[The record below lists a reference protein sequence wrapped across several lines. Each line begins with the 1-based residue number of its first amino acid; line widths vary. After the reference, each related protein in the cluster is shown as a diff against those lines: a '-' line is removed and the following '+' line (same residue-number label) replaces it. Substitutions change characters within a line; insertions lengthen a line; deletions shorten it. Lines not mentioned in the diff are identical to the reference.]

1 MDRLTGS
8 GKEQHMK
15 KANYEV
21 FRHPL
26 SRIGTVD
33 LGQIGRRKHHIAGL
47 LEVDVTEAIAQIRK
61 LRAEGREISF
71 FAWMVKAISTAI
83 VANRYIH
90 ALTGRKHH
98 TVVFEDIDISIM
110 LEKVVEGNR
119 VPLPLLIRKTNEKT
133 EEAIYAEIQEAQSQN
148 IKDESD
154 YVLTENKLPR
164 TLMRLYY
171 TLPQWVRLSLIKQIL
186 INPHRTKAMM
196 GTAIITSVGT
206 AGHVSGW
213 IIPKA
218 MHNLCFALGPIAK
231 KPWVVANRIEI
242 RDILH
247 LTVLVDHDVVDGA
260 PAARFVAR
268 LLGRIQKVM

>member
-1 MDRLTGS
+1 MI
-8 GKEQHMK
+8 
-15 KANYEV
+15 KAEHEV
-21 FRHPL
+21 FRYPL
-26 SRIGTVD
+26 SRIGTLD
-33 LGQIGRRKHHIAGL
+33 LGKIGLRKHHIAGL
-47 LEVDVTEAIAQIRK
+47 LEVDVTAAIAQIRK

-83 VANRYIH
+83 AENRYIH
-90 ALTGRKHH
+90 ALAGKKHH

-110 LEKVVEGNR
+110 VEKVVEGNR

-133 EEAIYAEIQEAQSQN
+133 VEAIHAEIQAAQSQQ

-154 YVLTENKLPR
+154 YVLTEDKIPR
-164 TLMRLYY
+164 SLMRLYY
-171 TLPQWVRLSLIKQIL
+171 TLPQWMRLFLIKRIL
-186 INPHRTKAMM
+186 RNPHRSKAMM

-206 AGHVSGW
+206 AGHLSGW

-218 MHNLCFALGPIAK
+218 MHNLCFALGPIVK
-231 KPWVVANRIEI
+231 KPWVVAKRIEI

-260 PAARFVAR
+260 PAARFTAR
-268 LLGRIQKVM
+268 LLAHVQKGV